1 MIWKINSI
9 SSKLKTLEAAQK
21 KGNFKKVAKQYF
33 KIGKTYKKQGNLEKA
48 IYYLERFDSL
58 VGGDDDLYE
67 KYAKK
72 DDLATQWTCE
82 LQIEH
87 PPITE
92 LIRKE
97 VDEKAKTL
105 NILQLAQWN
114 LLTLA
119 RCTTLFHKFSMFP
132 AFGVLAQYETVLN
145 MLAKGIY
152 GHQEAVDED
161 FLFSFGDELDDIFNS
176 IDSMNNCHKVNIDG
190 GADFVVTDL
199 ESDFGTYNLTMMLDD
214 LSKLVVGDD
223 MDELS
228 CNFVPNGLFADYYI
242 RTLDTSIEH
251 NQGIQKEKE
260 RIWSDFDFVK
270 NKPTEDAF
278 AERMAAYMKLSLPQV

>member
-33 KIGKTYKKQGNLEKA
+33 KIGKAYKKQGNLEKA

-58 VGGDDDLYE
+58 VG
-67 KYAKK
+67 
-72 DDLATQWTCE
+72 
-82 LQIEH
+82 
-87 PPITE
+87 
-92 LIRKE
+92 
-97 VDEKAKTL
+97 
-105 NILQLAQWN
+105 
-114 LLTLA
+114 
-119 RCTTLFHKFSMFP
+119 
-132 AFGVLAQYETVLN
+132 
-145 MLAKGIY
+145 
-152 GHQEAVDED
+152 
-161 FLFSFGDELDDIFNS
+161 
-176 IDSMNNCHKVNIDG
+176 
-190 GADFVVTDL
+190 
-199 ESDFGTYNLTMMLDD
+199 
-214 LSKLVVGDD
+214 GDD

-251 NQGIQKEKE
+251 NHGIQKEKE